1 MHVQVHVHVWLSI
14 YCHLYHAF
22 YNYVLPQTCTI
33 LSIHIQYTCTLVLV
47 GSERRAF
54 LETILEA
61 EAVQEEEEEE
71 VPDDESLNLMIAR
84 NEEELELFNVSV
96 HREE

>member
-1 MHVQVHVHVWLSI
+1 MIVYLLPPIH
-14 YCHLYHAF
+14 HAY
-22 YNYVLPQTCTI
+22 YNYVLPQTRTV

-71 VPDDESLNLMIAR
+71 VPDDESLNMIAR

-96 HREE
+96 HGEE

>member
-1 MHVQVHVHVWLSI
+1 MLSG
-14 YCHLYHAF
+14 
-22 YNYVLPQTCTI
+22 V
-33 LSIHIQYTCTLVLV
+33 IHIHTYPCPL

-96 HREE
+96 GEISYNVCW

>member
-1 MHVQVHVHVWLSI
+1 MIVYLLPPIH
-14 YCHLYHAF
+14 HAY
-22 YNYVLPQTCTI
+22 YNYVLPQTRTV

-96 HREE
+96 HGEE

>member
-1 MHVQVHVHVWLSI
+1 MSI
-14 YCHLYHAF
+14 YCPIPCILQLC
-22 YNYVLPQTCTI
+22 VTTTRTV